1 MPRPGSKRKGDK
13 SDPNYEVD
21 LNLAL
26 VMMPTLER
34 TSDFLFGNS
43 PSLPMLKF
51 LEIVLTDVTSY
62 YRVGK
67 GPSSMTGSSP
77 RQGQQNY
84 MIRPPEELKAFFVSL
99 LSNFVSHISYS
110 LYEEVFPIFDKLL
123 ALTGDLVDEQ
133 ILRKCIV
140 SLVDKYTIKSK

>member
-13 SDPNYEVD
+13 SDPDYEVD
-21 LNLAL
+21 LNLVQ

-51 LEIVLTDVTSY
+51 LEIVLTDVSNY
-62 YRVGK
+62 FRAGK
-67 GPSSMTGSSP
+67 GPSNSSP
-77 RQGQQNY
+77 RQGGSGFV
-84 MIRPPEELKAFFVSL
+84 IRPPEELKAFFMSL

-133 ILRKCIV
+133 ILRKCII

>member
-1 MPRPGSKRKGDK
+1 M
-13 SDPNYEVD
+13 
-21 LNLAL
+21 
-26 VMMPTLER
+26 
-34 TSDFLFGNS
+34 
-43 PSLPMLKF
+43 
-51 LEIVLTDVTSY
+51 
-62 YRVGK
+62 
-67 GPSSMTGSSP
+67 
-77 RQGQQNY
+77 
-84 MIRPPEELKAFFVSL
+84 SL